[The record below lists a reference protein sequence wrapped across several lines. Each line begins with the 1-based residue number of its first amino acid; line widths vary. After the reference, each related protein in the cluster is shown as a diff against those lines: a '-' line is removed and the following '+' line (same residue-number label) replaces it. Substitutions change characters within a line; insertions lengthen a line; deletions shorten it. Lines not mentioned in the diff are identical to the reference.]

1 MILRCRLTVFLM
13 KVVES
18 KHVHVTGAGYEFSI
32 CRGHFDVMTKLVM
45 VMVFSERERARK
57 KKRKRER

>member
-1 MILRCRLTVFLM
+1 VVVVGVVGAPDENLIEYGWRFVSFYSGQHFRGGFEVQVGGFLM

-32 CRGHFDVMTKLVM
+32 
-45 VMVFSERERARK
+45 
-57 KKRKRER
+57 